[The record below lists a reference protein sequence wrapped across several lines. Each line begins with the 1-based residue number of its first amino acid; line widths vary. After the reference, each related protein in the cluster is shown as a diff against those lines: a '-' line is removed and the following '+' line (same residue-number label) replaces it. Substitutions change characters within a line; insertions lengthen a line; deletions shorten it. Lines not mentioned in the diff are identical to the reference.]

1 VLERLRARGLA
12 DGSATTPE
20 EGDIPI
26 YPLGSGSDYSP
37 FLQHAGISS
46 LNLSFGGESSG
57 GSYHSVFDSFE
68 HYTRFGDTDFAYGVT
83 LAKVAGRATLRLA
96 NAEMLPFRFE
106 TFVGHVADYADEV
119 EALADKM
126 REETAKHNKLVESG
140 VYELSYDPQG
150 GIAPP
155 AVKSPVPHI
164 SFAVVHNAVEDLRVT
179 SGAAD
184 KAVAGAVASPELN
197 KLLARLERSMAS
209 DDGLPRR
216 PWFRHQIYAPGY
228 YTGYGVKT
236 LPGIREAI
244 EERKWEEADEQ
255 MIRVAATLTRISDA
269 FRDIAKEA
277 SK

>member
-1 VLERLRARGLA
+1 
-12 DGSATTPE
+12 
-20 EGDIPI
+20 
-26 YPLGSGSDYSP
+26 
-37 FLQHAGISS
+37 
-46 LNLSFGGESSG
+46 
-57 GSYHSVFDSFE
+57 
-68 HYTRFGDTDFAYGVT
+68 
-83 LAKVAGRATLRLA
+83 
-96 NAEMLPFRFE
+96 MLPFRFE

-119 EALADKM
+119 EALADEM

-140 VYELSYDPQG
+140 VYKLSYDPKE

-164 SFAVVHNAVEDLRVT
+164 SFAAVQNAVEDLRVT
-179 SGAAD
+179 SQAAD

-197 KLLARLERSMAS
+197 KLLARLERTMTS

-216 PWFRHQIYAPGY
+216 PWYRHQIYAPGY

-269 FRDIAKEA
+269 FRDIAEEA